1 MGFRSNGASR
11 GAEDGQFERNA
22 AEFARIQGAV
32 ESCRNSGEFSYEKSR
47 TQERKSMPSIKQ
59 PFLLAACFAIITVT
73 SGPFFSHSRLW
84 ADLAADERAANSAL
98 DRTILP
104 IAEPKI
110 VPITELDVRK
120 AKAPPRFQ
128 VKAPAQAPNV
138 LIVLIDDMGFGQS
151 STFGGP
157 IHMPTLE
164 RLANEGLRY
173 NQFHTTALCSPTRA
187 ALLSGR
193 NHHVGNMGSI
203 TEAATAFPGQT
214 GQRPNSVTPLAEM
227 LRLNGYSTAAFG
239 KSHETAVWEV
249 SPSGPTDRWPT
260 RSGFD
265 KFYGF
270 IGGEANQWAPGL
282 YDGLNRIEAPNDP
295 NYHLMTDLANQAIK
309 WINFQ
314 KSLTPEKPFFTY
326 FAPGATHAP
335 HHVPKE
341 WIAKYKGKFDQGWD
355 KLRDQTLARQKKLGV
370 VPAST
375 KLAPKPEAIKDWDKL
390 GADEKK
396 LFARQME
403 VFAGFGEYA
412 DYEVGRV
419 VQAIEDL
426 GQLDS
431 TLIFYIVGDNGASAE
446 GTMNGL
452 FNEATYFNGVPESTQ
467 DILKRIDELGGPNS
481 YCHYAAGW
489 AVAGDTPFTWTK
501 QIAGSY
507 GGTRNGMVIHWPQRI
522 TAKGE
527 LRSQWHHVID
537 VAPTILETAGLPEPK
552 IVNGTPQTPIEGVS
566 MLYTFA
572 DAKAKDR
579 HRTQYFEIFGN
590 RGIYHDGWL
599 AHTVHR
605 AAWESAPRNPLLA
618 DKWELYNVAEDFSSA
633 NDLAANNPGK
643 LKELQELFLA
653 EAVKND
659 VLPIDDRGNERINAA
674 LAGRPDLMAGR
685 TSLTVFEGM
694 VGMSENVFINT
705 KNRSH
710 SITADVDIPNSPANG
725 VIIAQA
731 GRFGGW
737 CLYLKDGKPTYCY
750 NYLGLSLYKV
760 AAAKALPAGRAT
772 IRYEFDY
779 AGGGLG
785 KGGVGTIL
793 VNGEKVAEGRIDR
806 TQFAVFSA
814 DEGVDVG
821 LDGETPVTNDY
832 KERDNKFTGRIHKVT
847 IELK

>member
-1 MGFRSNGASR
+1 MRIKRPLLYLALISLVAVSAMSR
-11 GAEDGQFERNA
+11 FSVSSTRLRA
-22 AEFARIQGAV
+22 AAPAV
-32 ESCRNSGEFSYEKSR
+32 EQANRQADE
-47 TQERKSMPSIKQ
+47 Q
-59 PFLLAACFAIITVT
+59 AA
-73 SGPFFSHSRLW
+73 GPV
-84 ADLAADERAANSAL
+84 AADKL
-98 DRTILP
+98 DRSVLP
-104 IAEPKI
+104 IPEPRHP
-110 VPITELDVRK
+110 PITELDVRNV
-120 AKAPPRFQ
+120 KAPPRFQ
-128 VKAPAQAPNV
+128 VKAPAGAPNV
-138 LIVLIDDMGFGQS
+138 LIILIDDMGFGQS
-151 STFGGP
+151 SAFGGP

-164 RLANEGLRY
+164 RLAQGGLRY

-203 TEAATAFPGQT
+203 TETATAFPGQT
-214 GQRPNSVTPLAEM
+214 GQRPDSVTPLAEM

-239 KSHETAVWEV
+239 KSHETAAWEV

-282 YDGLNRIEAPNDP
+282 FEGMNRIDLPNDP

-309 WINFQ
+309 WTNFQ
-314 KSLTPEKPFFTY
+314 KALTPEKPFFTY

-335 HHVPKE
+335 HHVPKQ

-355 KLRDQTLARQKKLGV
+355 KLREETLERQKKLGV

-375 KLAPKPEAIKDWDKL
+375 KLAPKPEAIKEWDKL
-390 GADEKK
+390 SADEKR

-412 DYEVGRV
+412 DYEAGRL

-426 GQLDS
+426 GQFDN

-452 FNEATYFNGVPESTQ
+452 FNEMTYFNGVPESVPE
-467 DILKRIDELGGPNS
+467 ILKRIDELGGPNS
-481 YCHYAAGW
+481 YGHYAAGW

-501 QIAGSY
+501 QVAGSY
-507 GGTRNGMVIHWPQRI
+507 GGTRNGMVIHWPRTI
-522 TAKGE
+522 KAKGE

-537 VAPTILETAGLPEPK
+537 VSPTILESAGLPEPK
-552 IVNGTPQTPIEGVS
+552 SVNGTPQTPIEGVS
-566 MLYTFA
+566 MVYTFA

-605 AAWESAPRNPLLA
+605 APWEAAPRKPFLG
-618 DKWELYNVAEDFSSA
+618 DKWELYNVAVDFSSA
-633 NDLAANNPGK
+633 NDLAAKNPEK
-643 LKELQELFLA
+643 LKELQELFLK
-653 EAVKND
+653 EAAKNN
-659 VLPIDDRGNERINAA
+659 VLPLDDRSLERVNAA

-710 SITADVDIPNSPANG
+710 TITAELQIPEGGGNG

-737 CLYLKDGKPTYCY
+737 SLYLKEGKPIYTY
-750 NYLGLSLYKV
+750 NFLGLAADKV
-760 AAAKALPAGRAT
+760 AAPKAMPAGKAT
-772 IRYEFDY
+772 IRYEFVY

-785 KGGVGTIL
+785 KGGTGTL
-793 VNGEKVAEGRIDR
+793 FVNGEKVAEGKIDR
-806 TQFAVFSA
+806 TQAGIFSA

-821 LDGETPVTNDY
+821 QDGETPVTDDY
-832 KERDNKFTGRIHKVT
+832 LEKDNKFSGRIHKVT